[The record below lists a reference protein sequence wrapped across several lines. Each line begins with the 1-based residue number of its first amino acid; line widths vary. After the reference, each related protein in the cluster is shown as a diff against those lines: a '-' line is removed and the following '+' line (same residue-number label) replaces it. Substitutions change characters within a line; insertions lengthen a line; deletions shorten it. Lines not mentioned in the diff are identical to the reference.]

1 MAGLFQDKK
10 VKVKNGMATCKK
22 CGKPLDKCVD
32 IDAIKRRQFLR
43 KYLEFMGD

>member
-1 MAGLFQDKK
+1 MAGAYSNKK
-10 VKVKNGMATCKK
+10 VKIKDGMSTCKK

-32 IDAIKRRQFLR
+32 IDAIKRRQFIR